1 VPKYLRSDR
10 LALAWS
16 NCMMLWSIGLSLLVV
31 VLRRLPGKP
40 KPAGAATAVGRTAE
54 VAMNGVLPVVI
65 KKG

>member
-1 VPKYLRSDR
+1 MPKYLRSDR

-40 KPAGAATAVGRTAE
+40 EPAGGGAAVGGTGTVDTQKSRR
-54 VAMNGVLPVVI
+54 VV
-65 KKG
+65 